1 MSNTVSLDI
10 LHGAVQSVTKGCQC
24 CNTSDAG
31 RFLHFSFFLPL
42 ASSLLLQ
49 VFPVFSHSMSSSCS
63 PHATPPPTHTLVYS
77 HIIFHLP
84 FTYFSLL
91 FFPVRPTSHYF
102 LIWLILL
109 TTPLPSSFPLPI
121 LLYLPLPH
129 PIFLCHLTCSPLL
142 YQLCSHYCCFTLSPL
157 FSPPISSSC
166 LPFGPSPF
174 LSSMYSISG

>member
-31 RFLHFSFFLPL
+31 RSFPIPCLPPVL
-42 ASSLLLQ
+42 PMLL
-49 VFPVFSHSMSSSCS
+49 
-63 PHATPPPTHTLVYS
+63 PPPTHTLVYS

-121 LLYLPLPH
+121 LLYLPLLH
-129 PIFLCHLTCSPLL
+129 PIFLRHLTCSPLL

-166 LPFGPSPF
+166 LLFGPSPF